1 MVLNRIN
8 LLIAGGNEGS
18 ERGRRVP
25 LEEEGDLGAG
35 TATAA
40 WPCLQGCTFFWL
52 GMIFPVF
59 LVFFETGSRATA
71 PRLDCAP
78 QFQAGI

>member
-8 LLIAGGNEGS
+8 LLIAGGNEGG
-18 ERGRRVP
+18 EQGRQVP
-25 LEEEGDLGAG
+25 LEEEGELGAG

-40 WPCLQGCTFFWL
+40 WLCLWDCTFSWL
-52 GMIFPVF
+52 GLIFFNF
-59 LVFFETGSRATA
+59 LVLLETGNKATA
-71 PRLDCAP
+71 PWLDCVP